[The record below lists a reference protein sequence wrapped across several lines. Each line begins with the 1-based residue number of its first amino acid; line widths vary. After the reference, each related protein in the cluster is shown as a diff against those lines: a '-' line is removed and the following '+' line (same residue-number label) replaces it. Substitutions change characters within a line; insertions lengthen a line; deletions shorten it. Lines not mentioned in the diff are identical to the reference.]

1 MKQQFI
7 LKKINSKQFA
17 ANLKK
22 RPFENLEN
30 IKVVE
35 DFFRK
40 SRGYVFKMPKPNTPV
55 VLLVSGGLDSTVTW
69 GILLEKYHL
78 KIYPL
83 FIIRD
88 AQKSVQEEKA
98 VEFFTK
104 YFSQKYPGQVY
115 PLMKFTTSLSPK
127 EIINE
132 LKDLKKY
139 YHPERMLEML
149 DLNILTSQ
157 VSTNHPQG
165 FLPTLHLFYCL
176 AYINYLYDHYFEKI
190 TTIFTGVM
198 AGDGTVLASQ
208 SFTSLR
214 NSLLMACSVNN
225 NYQIQYCSLA
235 MEKELGFWFEKKDFI
250 KICWQMGIPLEKTWS
265 CYNYKG
271 HSLQCGD
278 ACLACVSR
286 KQSFLQAGVRDQ
298 TIYISN
304 LIGFKKKIVNHL
316 KHRIKK
322 FLKIKNKQ
330 ELYFWKKI

>member
-1 MKQQFI
+1 MKKKI
-7 LKKINSKQFA
+7 LLKKISPKQFT

-30 IKVVE
+30 IKMVE
-35 DFFRK
+35 DFFNK

-55 VLLVSGGLDSTVTW
+55 ILLVSGGLDSTVTW

-88 AQKSVQEEKA
+88 GQKSMREEKA
-98 VEFFTK
+98 VEFFIE
-104 YFSQKYPGQVY
+104 YFSKKYPGQVY

-127 EIINE
+127 EIARE
-132 LKDLKKY
+132 LKNLQKY
-139 YHPERMLEML
+139 YHPERILEI
-149 DLNILTSQ
+149 LNQERQIFKT
-157 VSTNHPQG
+157 STNSHPQG
-165 FLPTLHLFYCL
+165 ILPALHLFYCL
-176 AYINYLYDHYFEKI
+176 AYINYLYDRHLEKI
-190 TTIFTGVM
+190 TTVFTGVM
-198 AGDGTVLASQ
+198 VGDGTVLASQ

-214 NSLLMACSVNN
+214 NALLAACSVNN

-250 KICWQMGIPLEKTWS
+250 KIGWQMGIPLEKTWS

-271 HSLQCGD
+271 YPLQCGD
-278 ACLACVSR
+278 ACATCR
-286 KQSFLQAGVRDQ
+286 DRRNSFHEAKIEDK
-298 TIYISN
+298 TIYMSD
-304 LIGFKKKIVNHL
+304 L
-316 KHRIKK
+316 KVRMIRDLKLKVKQILGIKS
-322 FLKIKNKQ
+322 LQ